1 MAFGLIAQSFI
12 DGILIGGIYGLV
24 AIGLT
29 LIFGVMKIIN
39 FAQGA
44 FMMLGMYVTYW
55 AFTLAGVNPYV
66 SIPISAIVLFIIGV
80 LIQKGVLS
88 KMMDA
93 PEHNQLLVTLGIMLF
108 LENLALAM
116 WSPDFRNVKVNGL
129 PPTIPLGS
137 LYVHIPKLIAFGFA
151 IVLTAILFWFLRY
164 TMTGKAIRATSMER
178 QGASLVGIST
188 SRINSIT
195 FGLGTALSAV
205 AGTLITPFFYISPTV
220 GNTFILKAFV
230 VVVLG
235 GLGNFVGALVGGL
248 IIGVSESVGG
258 ALLPGNLK
266 ELISY
271 IIFIIVL
278 LMRPNGL
285 FGGKAK

>member
-1 MAFGLIAQSFI
+1 MTIGLILQSII
-12 DGILIGGIYGLV
+12 DGILIGGIYGLI

-39 FAQGA
+39 FAQGT

-55 AFTLAGVNPYV
+55 SFTLAGINPYLT
-66 SIPISAIVLFIIGV
+66 IPISAAVLFFVGFFV
-80 LIQKGVLS
+80 QKGVLAR
-88 KMMDA
+88 MTNA

-116 WSPDFRNVKVNGL
+116 WSPDSRSVKVEGM
-129 PPTIPLGS
+129 PSTIPLGS
-137 LYVHIPKLIAFGFA
+137 LYFSTPKLIAFVFA
-151 IVLTAILFWFLRY
+151 IILTVILYWFLRN
-164 TMTGKAIRATSMER
+164 TMTGKAIRATSLDR

-188 SRINSIT
+188 ARISGIA

-205 AGTLITPFFYISPTV
+205 AGTLITPFFYASPTV
-220 GNTFILKAFV
+220 GNVFILKAFI

-235 GLGNFVGALVGGL
+235 GLGNFAGALVGGL
-248 IIGVSESVGG
+248 IIGISESLGG

-271 IIFIIVL
+271 VIFIIVL
-278 LMRPNGL
+278 LLRPNGL

>member
-1 MAFGLIAQSFI
+1 MAFGLIVQSFI

-66 SIPISAIVLFIIGV
+66 SIPISALALYIVGV

-88 KMMDA
+88 RMMDA
-93 PEHNQLLVTLGIMLF
+93 PEHNQLLATLGIMLF
-108 LENLALAM
+108 LENLALAI

-129 PPTIPLGS
+129 PSTMQLGS

-151 IVLTAILFWFLRY
+151 IVLTAVLFWFLRH

-188 SRINSIT
+188 SRINSIA
-195 FGLGTALSAV
+195 FGLGTALSAI

-220 GNTFILKAFV
+220 GSTFILKAFV

-235 GLGNFVGALVGGL
+235 GLGNFAGALVGGL

-271 IIFIIVL
+271 VIFIVVL